1 MNGNNGNN
9 GRFTALL
16 ICTAMIAAAFLVLSS
31 GLKSDSEIFERT
43 LRFHVLANSDSEE
56 DQKLK
61 LAVKDAV
68 ILHVSEEMN
77 QCKTKA
83 EAENYILENK
93 TEIEAVAKAVIEEN
107 GADHTVNLTLT
118 REYYPRRT
126 YGEVTLPAGEYDS
139 VRILLGDAEGQN
151 WWCVLFPQVC
161 TDTATPAEERLSEA
175 GFTSAQ
181 IRLLTEEEKPT
192 YRIRFKLLEL
202 FSELI
207 SRRR

>member
-1 MNGNNGNN
+1 MNGNNR
-9 GRFTALL
+9 RFTVLL
-16 ICTAMIAAAFLVLSS
+16 LCSAILLAVFFTVTADSREYS
-31 GLKSDSEIFERT
+31 GIYGNT

-68 ILHVSEEMN
+68 ILHISEEMN

-83 EAENYILENK
+83 EAEKFIVENK
-93 TEIEAVAKAVIEEN
+93 TEIEDVAKAVITAH
-107 GADHTVNLTLT
+107 GAEHTVNLTLT

-126 YGEVTLPAGEYDS
+126 YGDVTLPAGEYSS
-139 VRILLGDAEGQN
+139 VRILLGEAEGQN

-161 TDTATPAEERLSEA
+161 TDTATPAEERLSQA

-181 IRLLTEEEKPT
+181 IRLLTGEEKPT
-192 YRIRFKLLEL
+192 YKIKFKIVELLSS
-202 FSELI
+202 FVNG
-207 SRRR
+207 